1 MVHGC
6 IVYTERA
13 ETAAVPRGT
22 NHVTTKHRGKYTISV
37 EFQNALPNSTVTHL
51 ESHATEA
58 Q

>member
-1 MVHGC
+1 MHGC

-22 NHVTTKHRGKYTISV
+22 NHVTTKHRGKYTTSV
-37 EFQNALPNSTVTHL
+37 EMQNDLVTHL